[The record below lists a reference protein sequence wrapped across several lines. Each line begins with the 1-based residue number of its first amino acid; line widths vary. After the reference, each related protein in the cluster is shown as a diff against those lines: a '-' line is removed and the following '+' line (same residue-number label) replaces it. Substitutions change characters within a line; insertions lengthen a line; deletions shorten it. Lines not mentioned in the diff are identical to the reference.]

1 MRPSR
6 SRSEIIALTAVPAV
20 MLLAGI
26 ALPQMPG
33 TGAAD
38 RQVSPPIDPD
48 VTEALSGL
56 HLERLP
62 PPLPVFFGPADRAE
76 AVTAGRARER
86 QILLQ
91 EARAFWRNLLDA
103 VLPDGGVVWVDSA
116 VWTVLRNDLWY
127 GFPGAAV
134 NTSGDG
140 RLALLA
146 AGRST
151 TFGEHAATAFQVA
164 PLGFRGRLVA
174 AGLGT
179 AEGAAGYAE
188 AWTWVVCAER
198 LTDELRIGT
207 ARWWQ
212 RRLVGA
218 AAAWL
223 FLEAPRGRE
232 LVPGEDRALEEWGRF
247 WTGYLA
253 PAAVGLAAA
262 DAAPPA
268 QDPRARL
275 EMDARLLLFARQMLT
290 RYGLESFERLRRA
303 WPVDA
308 PYAGPA
314 GALDALW
321 TTMPELRAP
330 GEVLLRPAGPV
341 PPPAVQSG
349 AIPPVVEPPP
359 PGERS
364 PD

>member
-1 MRPSR
+1 MSAYPGRWGAST
-6 SRSEIIALTAVPAV
+6 LLVGMVLLLPA
-20 MLLAGI
+20 
-26 ALPQMPG
+26 
-33 TGAAD
+33 GAARPQTPGARASD
-38 RQVSPPIDPD
+38 RQSPPPIDPD

-56 HLERLP
+56 HLERLA
-62 PPLPVFFGPADRAE
+62 PPLPVLFGPAGGPG
-76 AVTAGRARER
+76 AVTAGDARGR

-116 VWTVLRNDLWY
+116 VWTALRADLWY

-134 NTSGDG
+134 NTRTDG

-146 AGRST
+146 AGPGT
-151 TFGEHAATAFQVA
+151 TFGDHAAIAFQVS
-164 PLGFRGRLVA
+164 PLKFRGRLVA

-179 AEGAAGYAE
+179 AEGAARYAE

-207 ARWWQ
+207 GRWWQ

-232 LVPGEDRALEEWGRF
+232 LVPDGVSALEEWAGF

-268 QDPRARL
+268 ANPRSRIEL
-275 EMDARLLLFARQMLT
+275 DARLLLFARRMLD
-290 RYGLESFERLRRA
+290 RYGTGTFDRLRRA

-308 PYAGPA
+308 PYRNASA
-314 GALDALW
+314 ALDSLW
-321 TTMPELRAP
+321 TTMPELRGP
-330 GEVLLRPAGPV
+330 GEVLLRPAGSGPPGAV
-341 PPPAVQSG
+341 PPAPPPA
-349 AIPPVVEPPP
+349 P
-359 PGERS
+359 S
-364 PD
+364 PAGRTPAQG

>member
-1 MRPSR
+1 MSASPGR
-6 SRSEIIALTAVPAV
+6 SGHAALLL
-20 MLLAGI
+20 LLA
-26 ALPQMPG
+26 ALLPA
-33 TGAAD
+33 GAARPQAPGVRAGD
-38 RQVSPPIDPD
+38 RQGPPPIDPD
-48 VTEALSGL
+48 VTATLSGL
-56 HLERLP
+56 HLERLA
-62 PPLPVFFGPADRAE
+62 PPLPVLFGPAGGPE
-76 AVTAGRARER
+76 AVTADLARRR

-103 VLPDGGVVWVDSA
+103 VLPDGGVVLVDSA
-116 VWTVLRNDLWY
+116 VWTALRSDLWY

-134 NTSGDG
+134 NTRTDG

-146 AGRST
+146 VGPES
-151 TFGEHAATAFQVA
+151 TFGDHAATAFQVS
-164 PLGFRGRLVA
+164 PLKFRGRLVA
-174 AGLGT
+174 AGLGSG
-179 AEGAAGYAE
+179 EGAARYAE

-207 ARWWQ
+207 DRWWQ

-232 LVPGEDRALEEWGRF
+232 LVPDGVSALEEWAGF

-268 QDPRARL
+268 ADPRSRIEL
-275 EMDARLLLFARQMLT
+275 DARLLLFARRMLD
-290 RYGLESFERLRRA
+290 RYGTGTFDRLRRA

-308 PYAGPA
+308 PYRGAPA
-314 GALDALW
+314 ALDSLW
-321 TTMPELRAP
+321 AAMPELREP
-330 GEVLLRPAGPV
+330 GEVLLRPPGSGPPEEGPPAL
-341 PPPAVQSG
+341 PPPAVWR
-349 AIPPVVEPPP
+349 
-359 PGERS
+359 RS